1 MSRRPIVHILHNH
14 SLLTRIAALKH
25 DNNLTGL
32 RANTI
37 KTASV
42 IVRVDRI
49 DARRAARA
57 SSQDRSRASPSFRVW
72 RGSRARGVGAVRAR
86 AACARTTRARNECVC
101 IVPHRPRRTLRNLT
115 ISSASRKDGRAR
127 ASRAGVAGRAIDR
140 EIKLNA
146 TFLSHSSS

>member
-1 MSRRPIVHILHNH
+1 
-14 SLLTRIAALKH
+14 LKH

-146 TFLSHSSS
+146 TFLSHSSA